1 MEKTEHINELAAAL
15 IKFQGEIPVITF
27 DSKVKVTTKTGGAY
41 SFAYASL
48 KAIKETCK
56 PILLKNELAVSQ
68 LVGAKRLTTMLI
80 HSSGQFISDAME
92 LPIRDSMN
100 PQEIGSIIT
109 YMKRYSFSAI
119 LGLVSDEDDD
129 ANIAE
134 GNKVDIVKKGAK
146 KDIEYLEEG
155 AVLAKLEGCKTIKE
169 LTDLWAK
176 VDPKQHESTKLLFSY
191 KRKEINENTTTS

>member
-1 MEKTEHINELAAAL
+1 MNHTEQIKELASAL
-15 IKFQGEIPVITF
+15 VKFQGEVPVITF
-27 DSKVKVTTKTGGAY
+27 DSKVSVKTKTGGSY
-41 SFAYASL
+41 GFAYASL

-68 LVGAKRLTTMLI
+68 LVGAKKLTTILI

-92 LPIRDSMN
+92 LPIKDGMN
-100 PQEIGSIIT
+100 PQEIGSVIT

-134 GNKVDIVKKGAK
+134 GNAVQKKQAPKLLTLKKGDANWQKVVTYLCQENSNIELVKGKYDIDEKMEVQLLKEAVDMKLNQEAK
-146 KDIEYLEEG
+146 K
-155 AVLAKLEGCKTIKE
+155 
-169 LTDLWAK
+169 
-176 VDPKQHESTKLLFSY
+176 
-191 KRKEINENTTTS
+191 